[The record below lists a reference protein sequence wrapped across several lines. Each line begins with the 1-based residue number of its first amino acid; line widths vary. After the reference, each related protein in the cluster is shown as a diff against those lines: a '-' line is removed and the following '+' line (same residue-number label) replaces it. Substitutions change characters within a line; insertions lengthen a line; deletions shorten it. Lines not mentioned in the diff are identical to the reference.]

1 MPTNRERHKS
11 VNGDEMTQKCSDLN
25 QLIKSI
31 YIFLIL
37 KKTIFT
43 VGKLPSI
50 HYCQINYLIPSL
62 DNTIDLEI
70 VGFAIYDGMY

>member
-1 MPTNRERHKS
+1 MFRS
-11 VNGDEMTQKCSDLN
+11 
-25 QLIKSI
+25 KSI
-31 YIFLIL
+31 NKINIFFLIL